1 MMDEK
6 KINQVKDII
15 QKNFKNR
22 KFTTGDIYYAFEEV
36 YDKSKFG
43 TIRNIVVRLTKE
55 KFLDYTIEVRGSP
68 HYYSENKKEGA
79 SYSILKH

>member
-1 MMDEK
+1 MIYEE

-22 KFTTGDIYYAFEEV
+22 KFTTGDIYYSIEKI

-55 KFLDYTIEVRGSP
+55 RDLDYMIEVRGSP
-68 HYYSENKKEGA
+68 HFDSEKKKKGA
-79 SYSILKH
+79 IYTLRK